1 MKRKVGRP
9 KKNPVVNKER
19 KTINWKQKAN
29 DLSLELMQMRNDR
42 DAFSNELYKLANQ
55 VARLSFEFTPDC
67 VESAKFAFSN
77 LKTLLEK
84 TGVVTLQDVEYAE
97 LCSERLITAKVH
109 QSFNQF
115 YHDRGIE
122 D

>member
-9 KKNPVVNKER
+9 RKNPVVTKER
-19 KTINWKQKAN
+19 KTVNWKQAAN
-29 DLSLELMQMRNDR
+29 DLSLELIQMRDDR

-55 VARLSFEFTPDC
+55 VARLSFEIVPNC
-67 VESAKFAFSN
+67 VESSKFAFSN

-84 TGVVTLQDVEYAE
+84 TGTVTLQDVEYAE
-97 LCSERLITAKVH
+97 SCAERLITAKVH
-109 QSFNQF
+109 ESFNQF